1 MQSLAREFI
10 NRDLEHPY
18 ENPLIFVSRP
28 PLPST
33 PMSNHYFQVITI
45 LLLIRLSFALVY
57 IFTQKAYFLII
68 NKTLLIVNIFLTEY
82 ESTKEDFIPIEIP
95 LFLIETLMIAVWAY
109 KIERRIRHFD
119 SRLHCR
125 YPFLKECT
133 VYCMAMLMRRV
144 QKMTFSVVLMDEST

>member
-10 NRDLEHPY
+10 NRDLDHPY
-18 ENPLIFVSRP
+18 NNPLFFVSQS

-57 IFTQKAYFLII
+57 IFSQKVYFLII

-82 ESTKEDFIPIEIP
+82 ESTQEDFIAIEMP

-125 YPFLKECT
+125 YPLLKDFT
-133 VYCMAMLMRRV
+133 VYFMAMLMRRV
-144 QKMTFSVVLMDEST
+144 QKMTFSAVLMDESA